1 LSPVVWSETK
11 LKSYLGRSL
20 LKLLTSG
27 NKIEVELASFK
38 VVREAGRD
46 RLGLFHIPCGEKF
59 RGAERV
65 FIMTNIL
72 RFIQIFALGTW
83 VGSIFYFSA
92 AVAPGAFRVLSNPDQ
107 AGAVVQFTL
116 GRLHMLGVVAA
127 VLYLFASI
135 ALAQSFKGL
144 VRPAAIGVLL
154 MLLLTLTSQRLVTP
168 RLAAL
173 RAQMGS
179 VAATPKTDPLRVE
192 FDHLHGISVKI
203 EGAVLLI
210 GFAALFLTVRQNQ

>member
-1 LSPVVWSETK
+1 MSAGV
-11 LKSYLGRSL
+11 L
-20 LKLLTSG
+20 LKLPAMESKTDSRALKFGTKRVVIGWACSAYRAAKTSG
-27 NKIEVELASFK
+27 SGKA
-38 VVREAGRD
+38 
-46 RLGLFHIPCGEKF
+46 F
-59 RGAERV
+59 RA
-65 FIMTNIL
+65 MTNIL

-107 AGAVVQFTL
+107 AGEIVQFTL

-127 VLYLFASI
+127 LLYLFASI

-144 VRPAAIGVLL
+144 VRPAAIGVML
-154 MLLLTLTSQRLVTP
+154 MLVLTLTSQRLVTP
-168 RLAAL
+168 KLVAL

-192 FDHLHGISVKI
+192 FDRLHAISVNI
-203 EGAVLLI
+203 EGSVLLI
-210 GFAALFLTVRQNQ
+210 GFAALFLTVRERL